1 MTVNK
6 QLLCSVDDIP
16 EDGCKGFTINYQQRE
31 LDIFILKRSEKI
43 FAYRN
48 HCPHTGANLNWQPD
62 TFMDYENLYIQ
73 CAIHG
78 ARFEVETGL
87 CVWGPCV
94 RQSLIKVKFH
104 ILENNIYLEND

>member
-1 MTVNK
+1 MTTSK
-6 QLLCSVDDIP
+6 QQLCNINDIP
-16 EDGCKGFTINYQQRE
+16 EDGCKGFSIIYQQRE
-31 LDIFILKRSEKI
+31 IDIFVLKRNGKI

-62 TFMDYENLYIQ
+62 TFMDYDDLYIQ

-87 CVWGPCV
+87 CVWGPCLK
-94 RQSLIKVKFH
+94 QSLIKVNFH
-104 ILENNIYLEND
+104 ISKNNIYLD